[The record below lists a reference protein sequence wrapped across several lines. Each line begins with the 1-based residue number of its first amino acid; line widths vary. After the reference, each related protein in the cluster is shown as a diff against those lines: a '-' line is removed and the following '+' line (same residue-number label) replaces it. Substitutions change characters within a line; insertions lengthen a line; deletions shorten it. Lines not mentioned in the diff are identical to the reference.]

1 MNEYG
6 QFLPMINRTESI
18 IFTNTTWNTNDTLC
32 GDVYIQDNA
41 TLTITNA
48 SITLH
53 PLSHIL
59 VEEGTTLIVDNAT
72 IVNAEII
79 VQDGGSLII
88 RNNGIIQ
95 QGEDDKVDIQ
105 LGGIMQIESGEIRI
119 VE

>member
-6 QFLPMINRTESI
+6 QFLPMLTQTEKI
-18 IFTNTTWNTNDTLC
+18 IFTNQTWNANDTLC
-32 GDVYIQDNA
+32 GNVYIQDNA

-48 SITLH
+48 SITMH

-59 VEEGTTLIVDNAT
+59 VEEGATLIVDNAT

-88 RNNGIIQ
+88 RNSGIIQ

-105 LGGIMQIESGEIRI
+105 LGGTLEMESGEIRI
-119 VE
+119 FE

>member
-1 MNEYG
+1 MKKLLIIALFVLGMCNVSVFGMG
-6 QFLPMINRTESI
+6 QEI
-18 IFTNTTWNTNDTLC
+18 IL
-32 GDVYIQDNA
+32 DVYIQDNA

-59 VEEGTTLIVDNAT
+59 VESGSTLIVDNST
-72 IVNAEII
+72 IINAEII

-105 LGGIMQIESGEIRI
+105 LGGTLQILSGEILAFD
-119 VE
+119 

>member
-6 QFLPMINRTESI
+6 QFLPMLTFTKEI
-18 IFTNTTWNTNDTLC
+18 ISTDTTWNINDTLC

-59 VEEGTTLIVDNAT
+59 VEEGATLIVDNAT

-88 RNNGIIQ
+88 RNSGIIQ

-105 LGGIMQIESGEIRI
+105 LGGTLEMESGEIRI
-119 VE
+119 FE